1 MPRPA
6 ILKPKKDRNRK
17 TSPWWISIP
26 PKLSDNGKRQKR
38 FFKTQEL
45 AAAEAKRINVR
56 KENHGTSAKML
67 SPAEEEQAAS
77 ALKLLK
83 GGNETKQLVEI
94 VQDFLDRKKADES
107 SVTLKHCWTEY
118 IKGTD
123 GRHKKNLER
132 TLKRFESVQEKL
144 VSQLSVADIEG
155 CLDGASNTY
164 WNSMLREIRAVLNFG
179 MKGKNGWL
187 TKNPADDVDKRDH
200 ELGEVEIYTVDQAK
214 KIMGAGVRKHPEI
227 VPALAMMLFAGIR
240 PDQEDGEITKLDWGH
255 VLYNDRH
262 HKRIELPGSITKTGK
277 QRSIK
282 IRSALLSWIQWHQ
295 KKLEQAKPK
304 QSKKVVLSGLVCAE
318 KGTALRKKIREVFD
332 EAQVERIQDG
342 FRHTFASYLAPIDG
356 LDAVETE
363 LGHLGGREIL
373 NRHYR
378 TDTRKPIAKKF
389 WALRAPAWNAVS
401 GKKSSP

>member
-1 MPRPA
+1 MAQVGMPRSPDL
-6 ILKPKKDRNRK
+6 IPWKDPKRK
-17 TSPWWISIP
+17 TSPWRVSIP
-26 PKLSDNGKRQKR
+26 PKLSETGKRQR
-38 FFKTQEL
+38 RYFKSKT
-45 AAAEAKRINVR
+45 EASGEIKRIKVR
-56 KENHGTSAKML
+56 QENHGTAAKL
-67 SPAEEEQAAS
+67 LAPSDEEQAAA

-83 GGNETKQLVEI
+83 EAGEGKQLVEI
-94 VQDFLDRKKADES
+94 VQEYLQRKVDDEA
-107 SVTLKHCWTEY
+107 SVTLTHCWNEY
-118 IKGTD
+118 VKGTK

-144 VSQLSVADIEG
+144 VSQLTVADIEG
-155 CLDGASNTY
+155 CLEGASNTY

-200 ELGEVEIYTVDQAK
+200 ELGEVEIYTLDQTK
-214 KIMGAGVRKHPEI
+214 KIMEAGVRKHPEI

-255 VLYNDRH
+255 VLHTDRH

-282 IRSALLSWIQWHQ
+282 IRPALLSWIQWHE
-295 KKLEQAKPK
+295 KKLEQVKPK

-318 KGTALRKKIREVFD
+318 KGNALRKKIREVFE
-332 EAQVERIQDG
+332 EAHVERIQDG

-378 TDTRKPIAKKF
+378 TDTRKPIANKF
-389 WALRAPAWNAVS
+389 WALRAPS
-401 GKKSSP
+401 R

>member
-1 MPRPA
+1 MPRPVS
-6 ILKPKKDRNRK
+6 LKPKKDRNRK

-56 KENHGTSAKML
+56 KENHGIAAKML
-67 SPAEEEQAAS
+67 TPAEEEQAAS
-77 ALKLLK
+77 AFKLLK
-83 GGNETKQLVEI
+83 SGNETKQLAEI

-107 SVTLKHCWTEY
+107 SVTLKRCWNEY
-118 IKGTD
+118 IKGAE

-132 TLKRFESVQEKL
+132 TLKRFKSVEEKL
-144 VSQLSVADIEG
+144 VSQLSADDIEG
-155 CLDGASNTY
+155 CLEGASNTY

-179 MKGKNGWL
+179 MKGRNGWL
-187 TKNPADDVDKRDH
+187 SKNPADDVDMRDH
-200 ELGEVEIYTVDQAK
+200 ELGEVQIYTVDQAK
-214 KIMGAGVRKHPEI
+214 RIMSAGIRKHPEI

-240 PDQEDGEITKLDWGH
+240 PDQEDGEITKLDWAH
-255 VLYNDRH
+255 VLHTDRH

-282 IRSALLSWIQWHQ
+282 IRPALLSWIQWHH
-295 KKLEQAKPK
+295 KRLEQAKPK
-304 QSKKVVLSGLVCAE
+304 QAKKVVLAGLVCPE
-318 KGTALRKKIREVFD
+318 KGTALRKKIREVFE
-332 EAQVERIQDG
+332 EAEVERIQDG

-363 LGHLGGREIL
+363 LGHQRGREVL

-378 TDTRKPIAKKF
+378 TDTRKPVAKQF
-389 WALRAPAWNAVS
+389 WALRAPTPR
-401 GKKSSP
+401 G